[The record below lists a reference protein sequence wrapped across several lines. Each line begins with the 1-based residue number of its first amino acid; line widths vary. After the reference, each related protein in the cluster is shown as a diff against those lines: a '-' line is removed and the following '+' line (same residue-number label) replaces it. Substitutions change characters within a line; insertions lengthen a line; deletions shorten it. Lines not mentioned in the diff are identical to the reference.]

1 MYKITQNRVSSILY
15 KINNKQFTKLVAES
29 KSIRDLARRCQIK
42 ETRCGGFS
50 VNIRKLLNQKVV
62 MLGLDTSH
70 FIGREALEIHIND
83 EQFTKLVVASK
94 NITDL
99 ARRYGANE
107 FPRGGFSV
115 KIKRMLKQKVAM
127 LGLDTSHFIYS
138 AALGRHKQ
146 KSPKEIHNRI
156 SNEDFFVEWRKIGS
170 IKKIKQRLFTMGW
183 KNECASCKN
192 IHYVE
197 KDGLPT
203 WQGKEITIQLEHR
216 NGIHSDNRIENLQL
230 LCPLCHSQTSTWGRN
245 KFVKIIGEPSPTR
258 EAVDDVELRK
268 RVRECNNW
276 KKVCTHGGGQ
286 YTLTFA
292 SEFRRRANALG
303 LDVSHFRKFNS
314 CRFTD
319 TDYFTTHGKYDGT
332 NTKQRL
338 FDLGWPNECA
348 CCKNSHFVDVDGVL
362 TWMGKEIKLQLEH
375 KNGVHSDNRLENLE
389 LLCYGCHSQ
398 TDTFAGKNLKTMI
411 AKRKWLSEG
420 I

>member
-1 MYKITQNRVSSILY
+1 MYKITKIRVSSKLY
-15 KINNKQFTKLVAES
+15 KINDEQFTKLVAES
-29 KSIRDLARRCQIK
+29 KSIRDLARRCQVK
-42 ETRCGGFS
+42 GTRCGGFA

-62 MLGLDTSH
+62 MLALDTSH
-70 FIGREALEIHIND
+70 FIGRETLETHIND
-83 EQFTKLVVASK
+83 EQFTKLVAASTS
-94 NITDL
+94 ISDL

-115 KIKRMLKQKVAM
+115 KIQRMLKQKVAM
-127 LGLDTSHFIYS
+127 LGLDTLHIIYS

-156 SNEDFFVEWRKIGS
+156 SNEDFFVEWRKLGC
-170 IKKIKQRLFTMGW
+170 IKKVKKRLFAMGW

-203 WQGKEITIQLEHR
+203 WQGKEMTIQVEHR
-216 NGIHSDNRIENLQL
+216 NGVHSDNRIENLEL

-245 KFVKIIGEPSPTR
+245 KFVKMIGEPSPTR
-258 EAVDDVELRK
+258 EVVDDVELRR

-276 KKVCTHGGGQ
+276 TMVCTHGGGK

-292 SEFRRRANALG
+292 CEFRRRAKALG
-303 LDVSHFRKFNS
+303 LDVSHFKFNPN
-314 CRFTD
+314 RFID
-319 TDYFTTHGKYDGT
+319 ADYFVSNSNYDGV

-348 CCKNSHFVDVDGVL
+348 ACKNSNFVDIGGVL
-362 TWMGKEIKLQLEH
+362 SWMGKEIKLQVEH

-389 LLCYGCHSQ
+389 LLCYACHSQ
-398 TDTFAGKNLKTMI
+398 TDTFAGKNLKTNI
-411 AKRKWLSEG
+411 AKRKWLSDG
-420 I
+420 V